1 MYLVNQ
7 RIIRLVKA
15 TVLLGVPLLTGF
27 VFSQLAFWKLP
38 AALLVATGYSLNNI
52 YPDRIRMEED
62 AIGIKIFLHNDWL
75 IYKPEQV
82 QYQRT
87 EQCVYLYIDGKR
99 TYRINLDKLSVR
111 LYTQITAILKP
122 YREIVYKL

>member
-38 AALLVATGYSLNNI
+38 AALLVAAGYSLNNI

-87 EQCVYLYIDGKR
+87 EQCVYLYIDSKR

-111 LYTQITAILKP
+111 LYTQITTILKP
-122 YREIVYKL
+122 YREIVYK

>member
-111 LYTQITAILKP
+111 LYTQITAMLKP
-122 YREIVYKL
+122 YREIVYK

>member
-52 YPDRIRMEED
+52 FPDRIRMEED

-122 YREIVYKL
+122 YREIVYK

>member
-99 TYRINLDKLSVR
+99 TYRINLDKLSVQ

-122 YREIVYKL
+122 YREIVYK

>member
-52 YPDRIRMEED
+52 YPDRIRIEED
-62 AIGIKIFLHNDWL
+62 TIGIKIFLHNDWL

-87 EQCVYLYIDGKR
+87 ESCVYLYINGKR
-99 TYRINLDKLSVR
+99 TYRLNMDKLSVR
-111 LYTQITAILKP
+111 LYTQIVELLEP
-122 YREIVYKL
+122 YREMIYK

>member
-27 VFSQLAFWKLP
+27 VFSQLAVWKLP

-122 YREIVYKL
+122 YREIVYK

>member
-38 AALLVATGYSLNNI
+38 AALLVATGYLLNNI

-122 YREIVYKL
+122 YREIVYK

>member
-15 TVLLGVPLLTGF
+15 TVLLRVPLLTGF

-52 YPDRIRMEED
+52 YPDRIRIEED

-122 YREIVYKL
+122 YREIVYK

>member
-99 TYRINLDKLSVR
+99 TYRINLNKLSVR
-111 LYTQITAILKP
+111 LYMQITTILKP
-122 YREIVYKL
+122 YREIVYK

>member
-1 MYLVNQ
+1 MYLINQ

-27 VFSQLAFWKLP
+27 VFLQLAFWKLP

-122 YREIVYKL
+122 YREIVYK

>member
-52 YPDRIRMEED
+52 YPDRIRIEED

-122 YREIVYKL
+122 YREIVYK

>member
-27 VFSQLAFWKLP
+27 VFSQLAFWILP

-122 YREIVYKL
+122 YREIVYK

>member
-15 TVLLGVPLLTGF
+15 TVLLGGPLLTGF

-87 EQCVYLYIDGKR
+87 EQSVYLYIDGKR

-122 YREIVYKL
+122 YREIVYK

>member
-27 VFSQLAFWKLP
+27 VFLQLAFWKLP

-87 EQCVYLYIDGKR
+87 ESCMYLYINGKR
-99 TYRINLDKLSVR
+99 TYRLNMDKLSVR
-111 LYTQITAILKP
+111 LYTQIVELLEP
-122 YREIVYKL
+122 YREMIYK

>member
-122 YREIVYKL
+122 YREIVYK

>member
-82 QYQRT
+82 Q
-87 EQCVYLYIDGKR
+87 
-99 TYRINLDKLSVR
+99 
-111 LYTQITAILKP
+111 
-122 YREIVYKL
+122 